1 MTSQLPKY
9 SIITSDKDLNYLVA
23 INNDKKYNFHY
34 LRNDRVAVLRD
45 CYEDGCC
52 LQWRSFMTMGLI
64 LTSPGFWRWSENRD
78 NSSKRRQNMLKSS
91 SSNSFWQKSE
101 KRISFDSRTDADT
114 ILHTKFYRISSPWST
129 VLLLWR
135 KFSLHS

>member
-45 CYEDGCC
+45 CYEDGCY

-129 VLLLWR
+129 VLLL
-135 KFSLHS
+135 